1 MNDLTLYQ
9 ITNGFMQALD
19 KEEAG
24 ELTAEEVKA
33 INDELTI
40 ALQNK
45 SNNIIAYYQNRQTLY
60 EGIDEQI
67 KRLQEYKTKVKSQL
81 DNFKEYVKQNMEV
94 LGIEKIETDL
104 GKISIVKNPISVEVI
119 DEYKIPAEYKEAV
132 TTVKVDKKKIADN
145 FKATGELID
154 GVKIHTDNKSLR
166 IK

>member
-60 EGIDEQI
+60 EGIDE
-67 KRLQEYKTKVKSQL
+67 
-81 DNFKEYVKQNMEV
+81 
-94 LGIEKIETDL
+94 
-104 GKISIVKNPISVEVI
+104 
-119 DEYKIPAEYKEAV
+119 
-132 TTVKVDKKKIADN
+132 
-145 FKATGELID
+145 
-154 GVKIHTDNKSLR
+154 
-166 IK
+166 